1 MVKNVIAGAICLFC
15 INMLFNVAATIRLE
29 REIEELEIEQI
40 YLQEKLLWEENYID
54 SLERVIIDFKFK
66 NTN

>member
-1 MVKNVIAGAICLFC
+1 MVKNIIFGAICLFC

-29 REIEELEIEQI
+29 REIEELEIEHI

-54 SLERVIIDFKFK
+54 SLERVIIDFKFE